1 MCQDQFARMV
11 IKRGTGVPTIPV
23 SADHRN
29 GDWIATDIYEG
40 EQYMDTDTGI
50 IYSRNGSG
58 IFVVGSAGTYTSYV
72 ANLNQTGTNA
82 PTADVLENTLSG
94 TPTFSYVGVGQYELT
109 LTGEFLV
116 DVTFIM
122 VNNFVSNGLIQCF
135 RKDNDDIVI
144 NTFNTS
150 LAATNG
156 VLSDTSI
163 VIKVY
168 S

>member
-50 IYSRNGSG
+50 IYSRNSSD
-58 IFVVGSAGTYTSYV
+58 IFVVGQTGTFVSYI
-72 ANLNQTGTNA
+72 ANISQTGTNA
-82 PTADVLENTLSG
+82 PTADVFENSLGG
-94 TPTFSYVGVGQYELT
+94 TVTFSYVGVGQYELT
-109 LTGEFLV
+109 LTGAFTADKTVIE
-116 DVTFIM
+116 
-122 VNNFVSNGLIQCF
+122 VNNFVSGGLIQAF
-135 RKDNDDIVI
+135 RKDADDIVI

-156 VLSDTSI
+156 VLSDSSI
-163 VIKVY
+163 IVKVY
-168 S
+168 A

>member
-1 MCQDQFARMV
+1 MCR
-11 IKRGTGVPTIPV
+11 
-23 SADHRN
+23 
-29 GDWIATDIYEG
+29 
-40 EQYMDTDTGI
+40 
-50 IYSRNGSG
+50 
-58 IFVVGSAGTYTSYV
+58 
-72 ANLNQTGTNA
+72 